1 MLWTIKE
8 KRMAITG
15 VPLTAAA
22 WTLVASGAG
31 VFDIAL
37 RNIGVVKLVEASALP
52 VTAPVD
58 GGAFWSLVNGAPK
71 RVALNNGEN
80 LYAYLPAGQSMLV
93 EVDAVSTASADGAL
107 AAGTDR
113 SGSIA
118 AGGTAQQLAA
128 ANTARKSLKGQNIS
142 TGDLW
147 INENGGT
154 AAADTVGSYKIPA
167 GATFSVGT
175 NRAVSIIG
183 AVTGQ
188 KFSAAEV

>member
-1 MLWTIKE
+1 
-8 KRMAITG
+8 MAITG
-15 VPLTAAA
+15 VSLTAAA
-22 WTLVASGAG
+22 WTLVASGPG

-37 RNIGVVKLVEASALP
+37 RNIGVVKLVEAAALP

-58 GGAFWSLVNGAPK
+58 GGAFWSLANGGTK

-93 EVDAVSTASADGAL
+93 EVDAVSTASPDGAL

-113 SGSIA
+113 SGAIA

-142 TGDLW
+142 TGDLY

-154 AAADTVGSYKIPA
+154 AAADTAGSYKIPA

-183 AVTGQ
+183 AATGQ
-188 KFSAAEV
+188 KFSATEV